1 MTPDVISVEPVRGHV
16 LRVRF
21 ENGVVGEVDLAEHL
35 EFEGIFEPLKDPA
48 YVAKV
53 RIIDEGVTIGWPNSA
68 DIDPVTLYSWVTGRR
83 AIELEG

>member
-1 MTPDVISVEPVRGHV
+1 MTPDVISVEPLRGHV

-21 ENGVVGEVDLAEHL
+21 QDGAVGEVNLAEHL

-53 RIIDEGVTIGWPNSA
+53 RIIDDGVTIGWPNSA
-68 DIDPVTLYSWVTGRR
+68 DIDPVTLYYWVTGRKLVDFG
-83 AIELEG
+83 A